1 MRRHILLQLLLFF
14 SFILLPQGANGQG
27 IISFTSDGQLSSTT
41 IRSLMEDSYKNIWIT
56 TYNGLNR
63 YDGTKMNI
71 YHQVEGE
78 EGSLLHDIT
87 SCTCET
93 SSQGVLIGTGSGV
106 QRYDR
111 QMDQFEY
118 LPLIGVSGDTVPAHV
133 VRIVECLS
141 GRILASTAGLGV
153 YEWKDGAFHELQV
166 EGWPTHD
173 AMGRSIYLYA
183 DSHGRLWVSD
193 YDGRIFCD
201 AQLMGRLDY
210 VVDFCESS
218 SGTVY
223 VGTIKDGLW
232 RYDEMNSVFESASVN
247 GDDKDWVLTALHGA
261 DEGHIFVCTD
271 GNGLQVFD
279 ERSGTYQPA
288 DIRTYEYDF
297 TTSNVKDAIVDS
309 YGNIWAGVYWKE
321 VVVQPASSS
330 PFQYIG
336 RRSSTRNLIGSN
348 CVTAMAPAASP
359 EGCLWVATDHNGI
372 YRVRTDGSSSEHF
385 QPSETSHM
393 PSTVMSILEDSRGNV
408 WLGSSVDGVFLMN
421 RDNGR
426 CTPLSS
432 LATGIDELRNA
443 WHMVED
449 GYHDIWLATVGSG
462 IYRLHFDKGRWTAE
476 HYGALVDHAAV
487 YPDHVLS
494 NLFVNVLLLHDGRL
508 FAGTSDGLEVFR
520 FEGRDLRCA
529 QRLLPGI
536 AINDLK
542 VAPDGT
548 LRMATNT
555 GLYVLGMNAESVTIS
570 RRITVADGLNDN
582 RVTSLVYGK
591 DGSLWAGTD
600 GGLSCVGDDTIRTFT
615 AADGLQNNEFT
626 ERTALIVDDQLWF
639 GGTGGLTSFRANG
652 VGLNTSSATTGGEVR
667 ITELYHNGQ
676 TVHVGDKSGRY
687 TILDR
692 PITVAD
698 KVEFNHRGESFVLE
712 LSVMN
717 VGVLHPH
724 FFFRIN
730 GGEWARL
737 GEQQRSLSFTGL
749 NPGRY
754 RIEVKEESCPE
765 VRSLNVVIHQAWY
778 SSWVAILCYLL
789 LLTAIVLLVL
799 NLRHQSRAARNAEE
813 EHRKEVERVKNM
825 EKVELLAVR
834 CPDDELMNRVMK
846 VINAHLSDPEVNVEY
861 IAAEAGLS
869 RVHFYRKMKEITD
882 MTPHDFIKTVRL
894 KEAARLLSEQRCD
907 ITDVSIATGF
917 RSLSAFSTSFKAY
930 YGKTPSQFMKE
941 QAKLREGNS

>member
-1 MRRHILLQLLLFF
+1 
-14 SFILLPQGANGQG
+14 
-27 IISFTSDGQLSSTT
+27 
-41 IRSLMEDSYKNIWIT
+41 
-56 TYNGLNR
+56 
-63 YDGTKMNI
+63 
-71 YHQVEGE
+71 
-78 EGSLLHDIT
+78 
-87 SCTCET
+87 
-93 SSQGVLIGTGSGV
+93 
-106 QRYDR
+106 
-111 QMDQFEY
+111 
-118 LPLIGVSGDTVPAHV
+118 
-133 VRIVECLS
+133 
-141 GRILASTAGLGV
+141 
-153 YEWKDGAFHELQV
+153 
-166 EGWPTHD
+166 
-173 AMGRSIYLYA
+173 
-183 DSHGRLWVSD
+183 
-193 YDGRIFCD
+193 
-201 AQLMGRLDY
+201 
-210 VVDFCESS
+210 
-218 SGTVY
+218 
-223 VGTIKDGLW
+223 
-232 RYDEMNSVFESASVN
+232 
-247 GDDKDWVLTALHGA
+247 
-261 DEGHIFVCTD
+261 
-271 GNGLQVFD
+271 
-279 ERSGTYQPA
+279 
-288 DIRTYEYDF
+288 
-297 TTSNVKDAIVDS
+297 
-309 YGNIWAGVYWKE
+309 
-321 VVVQPASSS
+321 
-330 PFQYIG
+330 
-336 RRSSTRNLIGSN
+336 
-348 CVTAMAPAASP
+348 
-359 EGCLWVATDHNGI
+359 
-372 YRVRTDGSSSEHF
+372 
-385 QPSETSHM
+385 
-393 PSTVMSILEDSRGNV
+393 
-408 WLGSSVDGVFLMN
+408 
-421 RDNGR
+421 
-426 CTPLSS
+426 
-432 LATGIDELRNA
+432 
-443 WHMVED
+443 
-449 GYHDIWLATVGSG
+449 
-462 IYRLHFDKGRWTAE
+462 
-476 HYGALVDHAAV
+476 
-487 YPDHVLS
+487 
-494 NLFVNVLLLHDGRL
+494 
-508 FAGTSDGLEVFR
+508 
-520 FEGRDLRCA
+520 
-529 QRLLPGI
+529 
-536 AINDLK
+536 
-542 VAPDGT
+542 
-548 LRMATNT
+548 MATNT

-639 GGTGGLTSFRANG
+639 GGTGGLTSFRASG